1 MNYTKQVREYCGKH
15 NKGLIDISVVR
26 NTVFADI
33 PYKTLLKIFNRLEEE
48 GIVKTVSKGVYS
60 IGKKKIDERK
70 ILSDYTSNGKGN
82 RPANALNL
90 SRQWAAGEVKMPVAK
105 KAILECHAMAKEL
118 TDIADIALC
127 HAIGQACSVVHTQ
140 RHAMGY
146 PVYELTAIVRK
157 NKIQISEEVVKQR
170 IDYYIERLL
179 FWQKEAHREN
189 GTRAKFIC

>member
-189 GTRAKFIC
+189 GTWAKFIC

>member
-1 MNYTKQVREYCGKH
+1 MQEMLVNRIK
-15 NKGLIDISVVR
+15 KG
-26 NTVFADI
+26 
-33 PYKTLLKIFNRLEEE
+33 
-48 GIVKTVSKGVYS
+48 
-60 IGKKKIDERK
+60 RK
-70 ILSDYTSNGKGN
+70 ILFHPNDECFTDLYELMQTQSHKTLILWALELAEESVKELNKKYINDN

-157 NKIQISEEVVKQR
+157 NKIQIWEEVVRQR
-170 IDYYIERLL
+170 IGYYIERLL
-179 FWQKEAHREN
+179 FWQKEAHRES
-189 GTRAKFIC
+189 GTWAKFIC

>member
-1 MNYTKQVREYCGKH
+1 
-15 NKGLIDISVVR
+15 
-26 NTVFADI
+26 
-33 PYKTLLKIFNRLEEE
+33 
-48 GIVKTVSKGVYS
+48 
-60 IGKKKIDERK
+60 
-70 ILSDYTSNGKGN
+70 
-82 RPANALNL
+82 
-90 SRQWAAGEVKMPVAK
+90 MPVAK

-157 NKIQISEEVVKQR
+157 NKTQISEEVVKQR
-170 IDYYIERLL
+170 IGYYIERLL

-189 GTRAKFIC
+189 GTWAKFIC